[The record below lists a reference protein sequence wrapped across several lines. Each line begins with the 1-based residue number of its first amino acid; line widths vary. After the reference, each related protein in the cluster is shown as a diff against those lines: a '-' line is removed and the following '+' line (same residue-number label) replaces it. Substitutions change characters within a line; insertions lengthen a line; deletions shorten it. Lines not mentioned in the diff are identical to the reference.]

1 MKKLLSTLLLCFCFS
16 SYAQYDNSILEVEDF
31 SFDYISSSNNMSVL
45 FPELSLIE
53 FENHYIM
60 AFVNNNPV
68 SASQQIIDGSAGIP
82 VCGLDGFGDYP
93 WWASDDDI
101 VEFYILMD
109 NSIVQVEISPQVTF
123 SPNGIYS
130 LSGGWDCRYL
140 WEDGVSCNFHFYING
155 ESLIFG
161 CTDSN
166 YNEYISNANIDD
178 GSCMT
183 LGILGC
189 MNPDAINFDET
200 ATIDDEQ
207 SCIYSQDYVHGL
219 WNEVDVG
226 AIEYEY
232 LQEEYNSLNANAIN
246 STSSL
251 QQALD
256 TWNTSIDL
264 SAGWNMF
271 GYGCPNSIDLV
282 QGLSNHTDFISIVK
296 DNNGAVYIPEF
307 SFNGIGDLMPG
318 AGYQIKLTE
327 AIEGFSLCDWYVN
340 DIPEDNIVSLQ
351 EEVEN
356 LQAELDSIYGCTDE
370 TACNYDVIASLDDG
384 SCDNNDLGCGCD
396 TPGPIEGYDCDGNLL
411 PIYQVG
417 DYAQG
422 GIVFYVDETG
432 QHGLVAA
439 MESLYGLYEWGC
451 YGTSISGADGTS
463 IGTGYQNT
471 IDIVAGCSEIP
482 IAAGEALAYESEGY
496 SDWYLPSKDELLEMY
511 HTIGNGGLEGDVG
524 GFGSNIYWSSSEY
537 GSGNA
542 WFISFWDGGKANS
555 FKSGAHRVRVI
566 RSF

>member
-1 MKKLLSTLLLCFCFS
+1 
-16 SYAQYDNSILEVEDF
+16 
-31 SFDYISSSNNMSVL
+31 MSVL

-370 TACNYDVIASLDDG
+370 TACNYDVIAVLDDG
-384 SCDNNDLGCGCD
+384 SCYNNDLGCGCD
-396 TPGPIEGYDCDGNLL
+396 IPLPIEGYDCDGNII
-411 PIYQVG
+411 PEIG
-417 DYAQG
+417 DEFQG
-422 GIVFYVDETG
+422 GILFYLDSTG
-432 QHGLVAA
+432 YHGLVV
-439 MESLYGLYEWGC
+439 SLGDIGQFQWGC
-451 YGTSISGADGTS
+451 DMVDVDGADGSS

-471 IDIVAGCSEIP
+471 MDILNQGCITSDGGVTSAQ
-482 IAAGEALAYESEGY
+482 AAFEYESDTY
-496 SDWYLPSKDELLEMY
+496 SDWYLPSIEELELVYFTVGQGSEL
-511 HTIGNGGLEGDVG
+511 GNIG
-524 GFGSNIYWSSSEY
+524 GFTEGSYMSSTEALGTNFFSQGEFNAGESGTQFKY
-537 GSGNA
+537 GYYY
-542 WFISFWDGGKANS
+542 
-555 FKSGAHRVRVI
+555 VRPI